1 MPRPSDIALAH
12 LKRALSR
19 DPVLRDVLLS
29 ALPGMPKGSTF
40 DPDADVLET
49 PRGHVVL
56 VDLPGVRREAVH
68 VRIDGAHLVVEG
80 TRSGPAEEGAVVA
93 SGERT
98 HGPFRRE
105 FLLPPDYD
113 AEGVAASLDDGVLR
127 VLVPRRGGGPRSRE
141 VPITGEG

>member
-1 MPRPSDIALAH
+1 MARTSDIALAH

-29 ALPGMPKGSTF
+29 ALPGVPKGSTF

-49 PRGHVVL
+49 TTGHIVL
-56 VDLPGVRREAVH
+56 VDVPGVRREAVH
-68 VRIDGAHLVVEG
+68 VRIDGAHLVIEG
-80 TRSGPAEEGAVVA
+80 TRSGPQIEGAVLA
-93 SGERT
+93 SGERA

-113 AEGVAASLDDGVLR
+113 AEGVSASLDDGVLR
-127 VLVPRRGGGPRSRE
+127 VEVPRRGGRTRARE
-141 VPITGEG
+141 VPIGGE